1 MIIEIILLVIGVG
14 VYVYWKLSER
24 NNYWA
29 KKGVVHRTPVLF
41 YGNVKERLTFKTP
54 FHVFYR
60 KFYEE
65 FKGHKYVG
73 IYEGRIPT
81 LMVRDP
87 DIIRNILAKDFDH
100 FVDRSATRFNHSQYT
115 KYMLTSISGNHW
127 KQIRAAL
134 TPTFTSGKMKAMFS
148 TVEDCALKLINHL
161 KAKIETT
168 GDQALG
174 GIDTKDL
181 YGKVA
186 LDVIASS
193 AFGVQCNSFDENGNT
208 EFIQKIADFNKLS
221 TATRYILL
229 SLLLLDLPTWLTKR
243 ITLSFFNTDTVNYL
257 AKAYKDTAKYRKD
270 NNLRRND
277 FLQLLLDA
285 QKGLLE
291 SDPAAGDEG
300 KALIT
305 EDVAIAQSV
314 LFFIAGYET
323 SSSLLSLASYSLSL
337 EKEVQNE
344 LRKEIQNVLGEDQ
357 NITYEKINE
366 MPYLDMVLSETLRMY
381 PPLGRLDRVCTKPYK
396 IDHVEIP
403 VGGRVAIPCAG
414 IHMDPKFYPEPDKFI
429 PERFSPEE
437 KAKRH
442 PYVYMP
448 FGLGPRNCI
457 GMRFA
462 QMSVKIIMVHVLK
475 NFLIEVDS
483 ETPIPFAYD
492 ERSMLLK
499 PKGGELKVKLRAVSY

>member
-1 MIIEIILLVIGVG
+1 MIIEIILVVIGLALF
-14 VYVYWKLSER
+14 VYWRLSER
-24 NNYWA
+24 NNYWIERR
-29 KKGVVHRTPVLF
+29 VVHRTPVLF
-41 YGNVKERLTFKTP
+41 YGNIKERLTFKTP

-60 KFYEE
+60 KFYEDFE
-65 FKGHKYVG
+65 GHKYVG

-81 LMVRDP
+81 LLVRDP

-100 FVDRSATRFNHSQYT
+100 FVDRSTTRFKHSQHT
-115 KYMLTSISGNHW
+115 KYMLNAISGNHW
-127 KQIRAAL
+127 KQVRAAL

-148 TVEDCALKLINHL
+148 NVEDCALKLIDHL
-161 KAKIETT
+161 KGRMANTS
-168 GDQALG
+168 DQELG

-186 LDVIASS
+186 LEVIAST

-208 EFIQKIADFNKLS
+208 EFIKKISDFNKLS
-221 TATRYILL
+221 TVTRYILL
-229 SLLLLDLPTWLTKR
+229 SLLLLDLPNWLTKH

-257 AKAYKDTAKYRKD
+257 TKVYKDTAKYRTD
-270 NNLRRND
+270 NNVRRND
-277 FLQLLLDA
+277 FLQLLLDG
-285 QKGLLE
+285 QSGILE
-291 SDPAAGDEG
+291 GDSAAGDDG
-300 KALIT
+300 KGLIT

-323 SSSLLSLASYSLSL
+323 SSSLMSLASYSLSL
-337 EKEVQNE
+337 EKEVQNK
-344 LRKEIQNVLGEDQ
+344 LREEIQRVLGEDQ
-357 NITYEKINE
+357 KVTYEKINE
-366 MPYLDMVLSETLRMY
+366 MHYLDMVLSETLRMY
-381 PPLGRLDRVCTKPYK
+381 PPLGRLDRVCTKPYT
-396 IDHVEIP
+396 IDHIEIP

-483 ETPIPFAYD
+483 ETPIPFVYD

-499 PKGGELKVKLRAVSY
+499 PKGGELKVKLRAASY